1 MVLIFTITDEHQLKL
16 KERVYRHLSWEEI
29 VSNLEA
35 LWDWI
40 NHPLSNLLKLKHMS
54 PNEANKILYTDID
67 IADYPSKIS
76 KDELLH
82 ILSLQSNGY
91 ENNEIDY
98 MWLSLACGEIPIT
111 NGQYRQMTS

>member
-1 MVLIFTITDEHQLKL
+1 MVLIFTITDEHQQAKNVYTDIYRGKKL
-16 KERVYRHLSWEEI
+16 AG
-29 VSNLEA
+29 NLEA

-82 ILSLQSNGY
+82 NSFHYKVMVMKIMRS
-91 ENNEIDY
+91 II
-98 MWLSLACGEIPIT
+98 CGFH
-111 NGQYRQMTS
+111 